1 MNQFYNKS
9 VSELQSKLTKK
20 GKEKYTSNK
29 IYSIT
34 RNRYNK
40 INDYFHKISTYLIKQ
55 AVSNG
60 ITAIFI
66 GLNKEWKQEI
76 KIGKEN
82 NQKFVQIPFNILI
95 DLITYKGKDE
105 GIDVITTEESY
116 TSKCSFFDNE
126 VPCKHESYK
135 GQRVNILKCKI
146 LQLL

>member
-1 MNQFYNKS
+1 M
-9 VSELQSKLTKK
+9 
-20 GKEKYTSNK
+20 
-29 IYSIT
+29 
-34 RNRYNK
+34 
-40 INDYFHKISTYLIKQ
+40 
-55 AVSNG
+55 
-60 ITAIFI
+60 
-66 GLNKEWKQEI
+66 NKEWKQEI

-135 GQRVNILKCKI
+135 GQRVKRGLFKTSYGKTINSDVNGALKEFRLETGIYFKLLNECAYKCCKFVSIHLYNKAIINRILGIKWPES
-146 LQLL
+146 LLL